1 MAVSAL
7 GSSAQA
13 WDSGAICAWR
23 EEPKHLRRPL
33 RELPCTGQRPC
44 PSVPWSR
51 SIEPEE
57 AREALRHAREELAAG
72 RPGDALLQLRVVQKA
87 MPRLAD
93 RVALMKADAF
103 MAQEAYERA
112 LDAYQQATHSP
123 VRSVA
128 AQARVGQ
135 VRALLA
141 LDRPQAPGALDQL
154 LRRYPHFPGALSLK
168 LELARSR
175 ERRGQTRAAIAL
187 YRALDLHQPW
197 TDEAA
202 AARAALEGLQ
212 ARGLWVRPL
221 KPVERVERAERMI
234 AYGTPEQG
242 RQAVDALLSD
252 DSLRGEL
259 RGRAYLSELRVA
271 RKEGDWER
279 MQEAAQQARRH
290 GIPAARVA
298 SMLPTSRG
306 AAREAAREQ
315 GDADRQLALARIR
328 ALQRRRPIARLRN
341 VQLRQVLQ
349 WALRGGLSEPADEA
363 VRAMAKR
370 RSLYPGARFDA
381 ALSAVG
387 IASDEAVAE
396 LLETLFG
403 VRRYRAAAHYHY
415 ARAMERLE
423 RWGEAEAHYLSARS
437 RDHSRTGYY
446 AMWANLR
453 IWSMLSQQR
462 MACLPE
468 LSPLQPD
475 PSALADG
482 GSDGSV
488 PQPPQ
493 GAVGRDT
500 PRSTDSRLAAGPAAS
515 PAGRPETDAAPGV
528 LEGPEAPGVLLA
540 ARDQR
545 FVARG
550 EEHLDAVGAEQKGPV
565 AVLDAPGPW
574 RRLVGETPKQA
585 KRARRSRAEALARL
599 EGVIEKHGDAFPWLA
614 RARDLMLLHQ
624 DEAAAEELNEAFLAW
639 RDAWGKPRLRSGLEA
654 LYRGAAPPRRWDGPR
669 TVRKRRR
676 LREPSREALAQVA
689 RVLGDPG
696 VATRFAGWGHVSE
709 RPRAYRELVERVA
722 REQDLD
728 PNLLFAVM
736 RVESVYDQRI
746 VSTAGA
752 VGLMQIMPRTGRLIA
767 RQLGVENFDTTDLL
781 DPETN
786 VRFAA
791 WYLSSLIERFDGRL
805 PLAIASYNGG
815 PHNVRVW
822 IRERGTAMPLDA
834 FLEHIPFSQTHRYVR
849 RVLTHY
855 EAYRAQQGLPMRR
868 LSTKLPAL
876 ARDGVTF

>member
-1 MAVSAL
+1 MRAP
-7 GSSAQA
+7 
-13 WDSGAICAWR
+13 R
-23 EEPKHLRRPL
+23 

-51 SIEPEE
+51 SIEPGE
-57 AREALRHAREELAAG
+57 AREALRHAREALAAD
-72 RPGDALLQLRVVQKA
+72 RPGDAVLQLRVVEAA

-103 MAQEAYERA
+103 MAQETYERA
-112 LDAYQQATHSP
+112 LDAYQRATDSP

-128 AQARVGQ
+128 ARARVGH

-141 LDRPQAPGALDQL
+141 LDRPQGPGALEHL
-154 LRRYPHFPGALSLK
+154 LRRYPHLPEALSLK
-168 LELARSR
+168 LELARSH
-175 ERRGQTRAAIAL
+175 ERRGRTRGAIAL

-212 ARGLWVRPL
+212 SRGLWVRPL
-221 KPVERVERAERMI
+221 TSLERVERAERII

-242 RQAVDALLSD
+242 REAVEALSSDAHLH
-252 DSLRGEL
+252 GEL
-259 RGRAYLSELRVA
+259 RGRAYLAELRVA
-271 RKEGDWER
+271 RKEGDWDR
-279 MQEAAQQARRH
+279 MQEAAQHARRH
-290 GIPAARVA
+290 GIPAARVE
-298 SMLPTSRG
+298 SMLPTSHG
-306 AAREAAREQ
+306 AAREAAREAL
-315 GDADRQLALARIR
+315 DADRRLARARIR
-328 ALQRRRPIARLRN
+328 ALQRRRPIARLPN

-363 VRAMAKR
+363 VRAMAHR
-370 RSLYPGARFDA
+370 RSLHAGARFDA

-387 IASDEAVAE
+387 VASDEAVAE
-396 LLETLFG
+396 LLETLFR

-415 ARAMERLE
+415 ARAMERLQ

-437 RDHSRTGYY
+437 RDRSRTGYY

-453 IWSMLSQQR
+453 IWSMLSEQR

-468 LSPLQPD
+468 LSPLQQD
-475 PSALADG
+475 SAATAEEESDVFEAKAEG
-482 GSDGSV
+482 GEGSN
-488 PQPPQ
+488 
-493 GAVGRDT
+493 
-500 PRSTDSRLAAGPAAS
+500 L
-515 PAGRPETDAAPGV
+515 
-528 LEGPEAPGVLLA
+528 LLA
-540 ARDQR
+540 AREER
-545 FVARG
+545 LPERR
-550 EEHLDAVGAEQKGPV
+550 EEHLDAVGAERNGPV

-574 RRLVGETPKQA
+574 RRLVGETPNQEA
-585 KRARRSRAEALARL
+585 RPRHSRARALAQL
-599 EGVIEKHGDAFPWLA
+599 DDVIEKHGEAFPWLA
-614 RARDLMLLHQ
+614 RARDLMLLGQ

-654 LYRGAAPPRRWDGPR
+654 LYRGAAPPRRWDGPKTIR
-669 TVRKRRR
+669 MRRR
-676 LREPSREALAQVA
+676 LRESSREALAQVA

-696 VATRFAGWGHVSE
+696 VATRFAGWGRVSE

-767 RQLGVENFDTTDLL
+767 RQLGVEGFDTTDLL

-791 WYLSSLIERFDGRL
+791 WYLSSLIDRFDGRL

-868 LSTKLPAL
+868 LSTELPAL